1 MTQGT
6 TKRMIIMLIIAAVLI
21 GGMVW
26 FQHFKGTMIA
36 KAIKGMSNP
45 PQTVSTIVAQ
55 ESSWQPTVEA
65 LGNLRASQ
73 QASLSPQIAGV
84 VTAIHFRSGEKV
96 RAGQVLAQISDA
108 PQRAQLAQ
116 LQAQVGQ
123 LQAQLNLAQIT
134 LKRDEAQ
141 LKVQAVSQ
149 AVVDTDRAN
158 VTSVQAQLKAL
169 AEQIN
174 AQKAVLAQAAV
185 TAPFSGVLGIRRVDL
200 GQYLTPGTAV
210 VTLQALDPMDIDFTV
225 PQNQIDLVHVGM
237 KAELTT
243 NAAPG
248 KTFEAKV
255 IAVEPQINTAT
266 RNLTVRARI
275 PNPKGEL
282 LPGMFATI
290 RLTDGA
296 PHNYITLPNAAV
308 AYNPYGATVFLVKD
322 EGKGADGKPKLVAE
336 QRFIT
341 TGPTRGDQVAVLS
354 GLKAG
359 ETVVTA
365 GQLKLRNGV
374 PVLIN
379 NSVQPSDNPNPQV
392 PNS

>member
-1 MTQGT
+1 MTKGT

-26 FQHFKGTMIA
+26 FQHFKSTMIA

-96 RAGQVLAQISDA
+96 RAGQVLAQINDA

-134 LKRDEAQ
+134 LARDEAQ
-141 LKVQAVSQ
+141 LKVQAISQ

-174 AQKAVLAQAAV
+174 AQKAVLAQATV
-185 TAPFSGVLGIRRVDL
+185 TAPFTGVLGIRQVNL
-200 GQYLTPGTAV
+200 GQYLAPGTAV

-282 LPGMFATI
+282 LPGVFATI
-290 RLTDGA
+290 RLTDGE
-296 PHNYITLPNAAV
+296 PRNYITLPNAAV

-341 TGPTRGDQVAVLS
+341 TGLTRGDQVAVLS

-359 ETVVTA
+359 DTVVTA

>member
-1 MTQGT
+1 MTKAT

-21 GGMVW
+21 GGLVW
-26 FQHFKGTMIA
+26 FQHFKNTMIA

-45 PQTVSTIVAQ
+45 PQTVSTMVAQ
-55 ESSWQPTVEA
+55 QSSWQPTVEA

-73 QASLSPQIAGV
+73 QASLSPQVAGI

-96 RAGQVLAQISDA
+96 RAGQALAQLSDA

-123 LQAQLNLAQIT
+123 LQAQLDLAQTT

-141 LKVQAVSQ
+141 LKVQAISQ

-174 AQKAVLAQAAV
+174 AQKAVLAQATV
-185 TAPFSGVLGIRRVDL
+185 TAPFSGVLGIRQINL
-200 GQYLTPGTAV
+200 GQYLAPGTAV

-237 KAELTT
+237 KAQLTT

-282 LPGMFATI
+282 LPGVFATI

-341 TGPTRGDQVAVLS
+341 TGLTRGDQVAVLS

-359 ETVVTA
+359 DTVVTA

>member
-1 MTQGT
+1 MTKGT

-26 FQHFKGTMIA
+26 FQHFKSTMIA

-96 RAGQVLAQISDA
+96 RAGQVLAQINDA

-134 LKRDEAQ
+134 LARDEAQ
-141 LKVQAVSQ
+141 LKVQAISQ

-174 AQKAVLAQAAV
+174 AQKAVLAQATV
-185 TAPFSGVLGIRRVDL
+185 TAPFAGVLGIRQVNL
-200 GQYLTPGTAV
+200 GQYLAPGTAV

-282 LPGMFATI
+282 LPGVFATI
-290 RLTDGA
+290 RLTDGE
-296 PHNYITLPNAAV
+296 PRNYITLPNAAV

-341 TGPTRGDQVAVLS
+341 TGLTRGDQVAVLS

-359 ETVVTA
+359 DTVVTA
-365 GQLKLRNGV
+365 GQLKMRNGV

>member
-1 MTQGT
+1 MTKGT

-26 FQHFKGTMIA
+26 FQHFKSTMIA

-73 QASLSPQIAGV
+73 QASLSPQIAGA

-96 RAGQVLAQISDA
+96 RAGQALAQINDA

-134 LKRDEAQ
+134 LARDEAQ
-141 LKVQAVSQ
+141 LKVQAISQ

-174 AQKAVLAQAAV
+174 AQKAVLAQATV
-185 TAPFSGVLGIRRVDL
+185 TAPFAGVLGIRQVNL
-200 GQYLTPGTAV
+200 GQYLAPGTAV

-282 LPGMFATI
+282 LPGVFATI
-290 RLTDGA
+290 RLTDGE
-296 PHNYITLPNAAV
+296 PRNYITLPNAAV

-341 TGPTRGDQVAVLS
+341 TGLTRGDQVAVLS

-359 ETVVTA
+359 DTVVTA

>member
-1 MTQGT
+1 MTKGT

-26 FQHFKGTMIA
+26 FQHFKSTMIA

-55 ESSWQPTVEA
+55 ESSWQPTIEA

-96 RAGQVLAQISDA
+96 RAGQMLAQISDA

-134 LKRDEAQ
+134 LARDEAQ
-141 LKVQAVSQ
+141 LKVQAISQ

-174 AQKAVLAQAAV
+174 AQKAVLAQATV
-185 TAPFSGVLGIRRVDL
+185 TAPFSGVLGIRQVNL
-200 GQYLTPGTAV
+200 GQYLAPGTAV

-237 KAELTT
+237 KAQLTT

-282 LPGMFATI
+282 LPGVFATI

-341 TGPTRGDQVAVLS
+341 TGLTRGDQVAVLS

-359 ETVVTA
+359 DTVVTA